1 LSLGKRVFCNG
12 EEVSK
17 NQSADLVSAWQTLS
31 ARKSIQAKKLKNVA
45 KTSLYEAYLAGWL
58 IFEP

>member
-17 NQSADLVSAWQTLS
+17 NQSAELTSAWQALS
-31 ARKSIQAKKLKNVA
+31 AYKWVQSKKLKDIA